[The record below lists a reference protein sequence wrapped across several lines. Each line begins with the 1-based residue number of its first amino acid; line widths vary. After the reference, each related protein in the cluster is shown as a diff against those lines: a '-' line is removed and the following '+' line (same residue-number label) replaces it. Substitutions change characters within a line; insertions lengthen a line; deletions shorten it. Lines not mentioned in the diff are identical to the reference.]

1 MDASSLTM
9 IVQEEIIM
17 NYGIQLYSIRDLL
30 RTDYKAALEC
40 VAKLGYKMVETIV
53 VDNATAEEVA
63 AWCKEL
69 GLTVSGTHTGA
80 AHLAPDVIKKTIAN
94 HKAMGCNLLIIPGHD
109 ISTKEKV
116 DGLIDI
122 INWAQPILEKEG
134 ITLAFHNHSRE
145 FIPNEDGQ
153 IVYDELRKRTSIKL
167 ELDTYWA
174 YNAKQPVVELMEEL
188 KDRLIAIHVKDGNSE
203 GHGYPLGMGTAPVKD
218 VYKKAVEMKLP
229 MIVESETQTP
239 DGPTEAK
246 ICIEYLKSLE

>member
-1 MDASSLTM
+1 
-9 IVQEEIIM
+9 M

-30 RTDYKAALEC
+30 KADYKAALEC

-80 AHLAPDVIKKTIAN
+80 AYLAPDVIEKTIAD
-94 HKAMGCNLLIIPGHD
+94 HKAMGCKLLIIPGHD

-122 INWAQPILEKEG
+122 INYAQPILEKEG

-145 FIPNEDGQ
+145 FLPNEDGV
-153 IVYDELRKRTSIKL
+153 ITYDELLNRTAVKL
-167 ELDTYWA
+167 EIDTYWA
-174 YNAKQPVVELMEEL
+174 YNAKKDPVELMEQL
-188 KDRLIAIHVKDGNSE
+188 KDRLMAIHIKDGDAE
-203 GHGYPLGMGTAPVKD
+203 GHGYPLGMGTAPVKA
-218 VYKKAVEMKLP
+218 VWQKAKELGVP

-239 DGPTEAK
+239 DGPTEAQ
-246 ICIEYLKSLE
+246 ICIDFLKAQGE

>member
-1 MDASSLTM
+1 MM
-9 IVQEEIIM
+9 M

-30 RTDYKAALEC
+30 KADYKAALEC
-40 VAKLGYKMVETIV
+40 VAQLGYKMVETIV

-69 GLTVSGTHTGA
+69 GLTVSGTHTHA
-80 AHLAPDVIKKTIAN
+80 SFLAPDVIEKTIAD
-94 HKAMGCNLLIIPGHD
+94 HKTMGCNLLIIPGHD

-116 DGLIDI
+116 DELIEI

-145 FIPNEDGQ
+145 FLPNEDGQ
-153 IVYDELRKRTSIKL
+153 IVYDELRKRTKIKL

-188 KDRLIAIHVKDGNSE
+188 GDRLIAIHVKDGDDQ

>member
-1 MDASSLTM
+1 M
-9 IVQEEIIM
+9 E
-17 NYGIQLYSIRDLL
+17 YGIQLYSIRDYLKA
-30 RTDYKAALEC
+30 DYKAALEC

-53 VDNATAEEVA
+53 VDYATAEEVA

-69 GLTVSGTHTGA
+69 GLKVSGTHTGA
-80 AHLAPDVIKKTIAN
+80 AYLAPDKIEKTIAD
-94 HKAMGCNLLIIPGHD
+94 HKALGCNLLIIPGHD

-116 DGLIDI
+116 DELIEI
-122 INWAQPILEKEG
+122 INHVQPILAKEG

-145 FIPNEDGQ
+145 FMPNEDGQ
-153 IVYDELRKRTSIKL
+153 IVYDELRKRTNIKL

-174 YNAKQPVVELMEEL
+174 YNAKQPVVQLMEEL
-188 KDRLIAIHVKDGNSE
+188 GDRLVAIHIKDGNNE

-218 VYKKAVEMKLP
+218 VYKKALEMNLP

-239 DGPTEAK
+239 DGPTEAR